1 MDIKKVEERDGKARA
16 TLNVSEEHKYI
27 HPDYDLVLGEGE
39 ISPTGLLAIA
49 TLKLKNPRT
58 GVLPEFILRW
68 DDKDDRLDVDS
79 LSKLEKEQRLF
90 RKGTGEYYGHHS
102 VRISFS
108 HRVFEINLAWRGQ
121 VIYHGKLKFNL
132 SRDVEARDAVVLKAT
147 ASASLTRGT
156 S

>member
-1 MDIKKVEERDGKARA
+1 MDIKKVEERDGARA
-16 TLNVSEEHKYI
+16 TLNVSEERKYI

-39 ISPTGLLAIA
+39 IGPTGLLAIA
-49 TLKLKNPRT
+49 TLKLKNSGT

-90 RKGTGEYYGHHS
+90 RKGTGGYYGHHS

-108 HRVFEINLAWRGQ
+108 PRVFEIDLAWRGQ
-121 VIYHGKLKFNL
+121 LIYRGRLKFNL
-132 SRDVEARDAVVLKAT
+132 SIDVTARDEVALKDT
-147 ASASLTRGT
+147 ASASLMRVT